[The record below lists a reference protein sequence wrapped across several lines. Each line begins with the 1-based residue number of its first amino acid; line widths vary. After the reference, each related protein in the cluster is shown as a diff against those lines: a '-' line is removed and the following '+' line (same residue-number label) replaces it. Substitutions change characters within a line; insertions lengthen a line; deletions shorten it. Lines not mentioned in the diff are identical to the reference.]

1 MTQPDQ
7 SQRPGSGSEAPPH
20 LASLDDAK
28 TALSP
33 SISPDESVTTP
44 PEVEDLQSQRFSSY
58 SDDPPKL
65 TIEQNDEPEVAE
77 DERDADPSDVAVTVS
92 EVRTEPETDERD
104 ADLTDVADT
113 VSEVRTEP
121 ETDERDA
128 DLTDAA
134 TTASEIDTETDAD
147 AATVA
152 SEVETEPEDDVATT
166 ASEVDTEPE
175 DDVVA
180 MASEID
186 TETDADAATMASEV
200 DTEPEPDTVSD
211 HASDFEPPELDG
223 VTGLLPG
230 ETSLYTAPTHNDGG
244 SEVVLTDR
252 RVVLRGAPDSKVL
265 FASMQLD
272 EIDSVSISRA
282 RLSRRSLTWGLIG
295 IAAAVGMWQALDGV
309 GNIRLVIAAIV
320 VLASAVLV
328 ADYALRPPDL
338 EVSIRAKSGKVL
350 TIDFAQNRAQVA
362 DQFAARIIAM
372 LERYR
377 VGSDQ

>member
-1 MTQPDQ
+1 M
-7 SQRPGSGSEAPPH
+7 
-20 LASLDDAK
+20 
-28 TALSP
+28 
-33 SISPDESVTTP
+33 I
-44 PEVEDLQSQRFSSY
+44 
-58 SDDPPKL
+58 
-65 TIEQNDEPEVAE
+65 
-77 DERDADPSDVAVTVS
+77 

-104 ADLTDVADT
+104 ADLTDVA
-113 VSEVRTEP
+113 
-121 ETDERDA
+121 
-128 DLTDAA
+128 
-134 TTASEIDTETDAD
+134 TTAIEG
-147 AATVA
+147 
-152 SEVETEPEDDVATT
+152 ETEPESDVATT
-166 ASEVDTEPE
+166 ASEVETKPVDDAATTASEVETEPDADDATTVASEVDTEPVDDVAATASEVEAEPE

-186 TETDADAATMASEV
+186 TETEL
-200 DTEPEPDTVSD
+200 DTVSD

-244 SEVVLTDR
+244 SEIVLTDR
-252 RVVLRGAPDSKVL
+252 RVVLRGAPDAKVL

-320 VLASAVLV
+320 VLASAVLL